1 MPAPGLHG
9 SCHPSIAHC
18 TRIVVDEMMLVMMRW
33 PVLLQMCTKQGF
45 MPADVLSEATRH
57 AERLVELAPGN
68 PASHE
73 LRSYVHM
80 HDAQQD
86 LDVACRYAIPCDC
99 HLCLATS
106 NHITVCKRL
115 PQGPSMWLKHAS
127 HKLHATNVQT
137 VLHNEGCTQPKGD
150 SDSTN
155 DTFPLDW

>member
-1 MPAPGLHG
+1 
-9 SCHPSIAHC
+9 
-18 TRIVVDEMMLVMMRW
+18 
-33 PVLLQMCTKQGF
+33 

-80 HDAQQD
+80 HDAEQD
-86 LDVACRYAIPCDC
+86 LDVACGYALPSDC
-99 HLCLATS
+99 HPCSATLFS
-106 NHITVCKRL
+106 HIELLLTLLQIFLKSRADFRKIIQPRRVIEGSSAERL

-127 HKLHATNVQT
+127 HNLHATNVQT
-137 VLHNEGCTQPKGD
+137 VPHNKGCAKPKGD

-155 DTFPLDW
+155 GTFLLVNEGLLTKQ